1 MSDMDTHL
9 LEENFQFEGNIETH
23 CVVGNHEI
31 WRKKYFLY
39 ESFGHIICIHC
50 ICMFQLSN
58 HRHNVIY
65 LPKPF
70 ADICV
75 CRTFEKIAFFSF
87 FDPFTFLHLFFFC
100 ALDVSN
106 TINDKVFSVFF
117 CLVILKR
124 WLSYSLAMR
133 HIYIATKID
142 LTVFFLFFSLYIVV
156 LPFFHDIII
165 SGSMCV
171 FHTYL
176 MHKTVDERNVF

>member
-106 TINDKVFSVFF
+106 TINDKVFSVF
-117 CLVILKR
+117 LSSHSEKVTVIFF
-124 WLSYSLAMR
+124 SNAA
-133 HIYIATKID
+133 HIYSNKNRFD
-142 LTVFFLFFSLYIVV
+142 RFFPFFLSLYCRFTV
-156 LPFFHDIII
+156 LPWH
-165 SGSMCV
+165 
-171 FHTYL
+171 YY
-176 MHKTVDERNVF
+176 